1 MRNFIRLLLVAA
13 FAIAAFASI
22 PALAADAPAKGAGV
36 LPTKWDKRIP
46 LPKDFVLL
54 DSTVPKEG
62 VVYSADFYAPGSY
75 DDLVSFYEKGL
86 AKAGFKMG
94 PKVAMPA
101 RKVYNRTFTWTDILD
116 SVVITPA
123 TDDPNKMNIHVT
135 YTPLPDKSGTPP
147 SPGRSM
153 SY

>member
-1 MRNFIRLLLVAA
+1 MRNITRLLIVAA
-13 FAIAAFASI
+13 FAIAAFISI
-22 PALAADAPAKGAGV
+22 PAMAADAPAKGPGV
-36 LPTKWDKRIP
+36 LPPKWDNRIP
-46 LPKDFVLL
+46 LPKDFELL

-86 AKAGFKMG
+86 AKEGFKLG

-123 TDDPNKMNIHVT
+123 TGDPSKMNIHIT
-135 YTPLPDKSGTPP
+135 YTPLPDKK
-147 SPGRSM
+147 
-153 SY
+153 